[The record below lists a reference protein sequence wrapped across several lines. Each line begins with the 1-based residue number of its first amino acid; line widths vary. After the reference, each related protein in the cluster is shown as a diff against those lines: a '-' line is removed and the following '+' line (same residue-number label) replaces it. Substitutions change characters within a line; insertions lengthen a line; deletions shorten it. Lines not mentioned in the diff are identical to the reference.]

1 MIYKDRLKD
10 IRTYDGIKQ
19 TELVKVIGIS
29 NAAYSEFEREKTIMP
44 LKHLINICNYFNVS
58 LDYIF
63 NFSDEKSYDNIKKD
77 IDYKIVGNRLRELRK
92 EKKLTQNDLKNI
104 LNTTQSVLSDYER
117 GRILINT
124 IYLYDICCKYK
135 ISADYLLGRID
146 NPKYLK

>member
-1 MIYKDRLKD
+1 MIYGNKLKD
-10 IRTYDGIKQ
+10 IRTYEDIKQ
-19 TELVKVIGIS
+19 TELVKSIGIS

-124 IYLYDICCKYK
+124 VYLYAICSKYK
-135 ISADYLLGRID
+135 ISADYLLGRTD
-146 NPKYLK
+146 NPKYFK